1 MIMLQKLVEGEK
13 VFLQTFCGELGSEIE
28 RFFFGGGGD
37 LSKLNFFSI

>member
-28 RFFFGGGGD
+28 RFFLGGED